1 MPFLKAATVA
11 ANSGKLVPRA
21 IIVKPIINSEIPKR
35 RAVFSAKII
44 DILAPAISPTRPTVD
59 KKKLFDNALGSDFS
73 SSGIPSVLNKIYI
86 NSTNRPTKPK
96 LSLNEIFPSTMINPN
111 IRIDKPNGIKFDK
124 LVLEAVLRYKH
135 ETPKIRAM
143 FEIFEPIAVPK
154 AMSSFPLITADIAT
168 NISGAEVP
176 AAIRVN
182 PTTRS
187 LIPKCFAITE
197 E

>member
-1 MPFLKAATVA
+1 M
-11 ANSGKLVPRA
+11 
-21 IIVKPIINSEIPKR
+21 
-35 RAVFSAKII
+35 KI
-44 DILAPAISPTRPTVD
+44 AC
-59 KKKLFDNALGSDFS
+59 
-73 SSGIPSVLNKIYI
+73 
-86 NSTNRPTKPK
+86 
-96 LSLNEIFPSTMINPN
+96 LSLVEIFPSTMINPN

-124 LVLEAVLRYKH
+124 LVLEAVLKYKH

-187 LIPKCFAITE
+187 LIPKYFAITE

>member
-1 MPFLKAATVA
+1 MKQTL
-11 ANSGKLVPRA
+11 
-21 IIVKPIINSEIPKR
+21 
-35 RAVFSAKII
+35 
-44 DILAPAISPTRPTVD
+44 ILFMQDEP
-59 KKKLFDNALGSDFS
+59 G
-73 SSGIPSVLNKIYI
+73 VLNRISSLVRRRNFNIDSIVAGRTEINGITRMTLVVNEPNEAKRVNIYNNLKRLVDVYDVVDATKENCHVREHALVKIAL
-86 NSTNRPTKPK
+86 KPDEI
-96 LSLNEIFPSTMINPN
+96 NEI
-111 IRIDKPNGIKFDK
+111 DK

-187 LIPKCFAITE
+187 LIPKYFAITE

>member
-1 MPFLKAATVA
+1 
-11 ANSGKLVPRA
+11 
-21 IIVKPIINSEIPKR
+21 
-35 RAVFSAKII
+35 
-44 DILAPAISPTRPTVD
+44 
-59 KKKLFDNALGSDFS
+59 
-73 SSGIPSVLNKIYI
+73 
-86 NSTNRPTKPK
+86 
-96 LSLNEIFPSTMINPN
+96 
-111 IRIDKPNGIKFDK
+111 
-124 LVLEAVLRYKH
+124 
-135 ETPKIRAM
+135 M
-143 FEIFEPIAVPK
+143 FEMFEPIAVPK